1 MLSWCSEVTVVLRCL
16 SEANTLPVPQSP
28 AWVGFCWGRAQQRV
42 ANSLFGFFFSHCSWH
57 SQEVT
62 AWAFTM
68 GIVVE
73 TSEGCNPWH
82 DTISQLQMNI
92 HPSIFF
98 PNKPLSWSLPYML
111 FVNTTPPPIHTGL
124 WGFLSLP
131 KVNQPQAARG
141 ATEGR
146 CDTAVH
152 AAKCRNKIINIL
164 ISCPDI
170 SQIILDFIANVNRFV
185 FNSPNCLL
193 IESRCRP

>member
-1 MLSWCSEVTVVLRCL
+1 MSQWRKQPPCAAVTCL
-16 SEANTLPVPQSP
+16 G
-28 AWVGFCWGRAQQRV
+28 GFCGGRAGGISPPKGCKQPFLV
-42 ANSLFGFFFSHCSWH
+42 FFCHCFWH
-57 SQEVT
+57 SQEVP

-73 TSEGCNPWH
+73 TSEGRNPRR
-82 DTISQLQMNI
+82 DIISQLQTNI
-92 HPSIFF
+92 HHFSFF
-98 PNKPLSWSLPYML
+98 SKKPLSSSLPDML
-111 FVNTTPPPIHTGL
+111 FVNTTPPPIHSSL

-131 KVNQPQAARG
+131 GVNQPGAVRG
-141 ATEGR
+141 AAEGR
-146 CDTAVH
+146 CHTAAH
-152 AAKCRNKIINIL
+152 TTKYRNKIINIL

>member
-1 MLSWCSEVTVVLRCL
+1 MSQW
-16 SEANTLPVPQSP
+16 ANSLPVPWSP
-28 AWVGFCWGRAQQRV
+28 AWVGFCGGRAGGISPEKGCKQPF
-42 ANSLFGFFFSHCSWH
+42 LGLFSHCFWC

-62 AWAFTM
+62 GWAFTM

-82 DTISQLQMNI
+82 GIISQLQMNI
-92 HPSIFF
+92 HPPFFFF
-98 PNKPLSWSLPYML
+98 PKKPLSSGLPYTL
-111 FVNTTPPPIHTGL
+111 FVSTTSPPTQSSL

-131 KVNQPQAARG
+131 EVYQSCAVRRAA
-141 ATEGR
+141 EGR
-146 CDTAVH
+146 CDTTVH
-152 AAKCRNKIINIL
+152 ATKYRNKIINIL